1 MRKYNLETLT
11 QRGLTETE
19 ANVFLDLLEKIKPTD
34 EDLEGFYTEME
45 NGIPFEGGMG
55 FSEALTGLKESMG
68 EE

>member
-19 ANVFLDLLEKIKPTD
+19 ANVFLDLLEKINPTD

>member
-1 MRKYNLETLT
+1 MRKFNLESLMR
-11 QRGLTETE
+11 RGLTETE
-19 ANVFLDLLEKIKPTD
+19 ANIFLDLLKKVKLTD

-68 EE
+68 KE

>member
-1 MRKYNLETLT
+1 MRKFNLESLT

-19 ANVFLDLLEKIKPTD
+19 ANIFLDLLKKVKLTD
-34 EDLEGFYTEME
+34 EDLDGFYEEMDS
-45 NGIPFEGGMG
+45 GIPFEGGMG

>member
-34 EDLEGFYTEME
+34 EDLKEFYTEM
-45 NGIPFEGGMG
+45 
-55 FSEALTGLKESMG
+55 
-68 EE
+68 